1 MELFNFYSLDECLEQ
16 KLVKKKLNQ
25 LEEDGKIEFSID
37 GDILKIQ
44 DLDLDEEELS
54 DLIKMFDNNDIFPY
68 PDYQEGFEDDDYD
81 FGYDDFDDEQQ
92 DY

>member
-54 DLIKMFDNNDIFPY
+54 DLVKMFDNNDIFPY
-68 PDYQEGFEDDDYD
+68 PDYEEGIDDEEDDYYDGFDEEDDY
-81 FGYDDFDDEQQ
+81 
-92 DY
+92 

>member
-16 KLVKKKLNQ
+16 KSVKKKLNQ
-25 LEEDGKIEFSID
+25 LEEDGKIEYSLD

-54 DLIKMFDNNDIFPY
+54 DLIKMFDANDIFPY
-68 PDYQEGFEDDDYD
+68 PDYEEGFEDDDD

>member
-1 MELFNFYSLDECLEQ
+1 MELFNFYSLDEFLEQ
-16 KLVKKKLNQ
+16 KLDKKKLNQ
-25 LEEDGKIEFSID
+25 LEEDGKNEFSLD

-68 PDYQEGFEDDDYD
+68 PDYQEGFEDDDD
-81 FGYDDFDDEQQ
+81 FDYDDFDDEQQ

>member
-54 DLIKMFDNNDIFPY
+54 DLITMIFSLILIIKKDLKMMMMILVMMILMMSNKIIND
-68 PDYQEGFEDDDYD
+68 
-81 FGYDDFDDEQQ
+81 
-92 DY
+92 

>member
-68 PDYQEGFEDDDYD
+68 PDYQEGFEDDDD

>member
-54 DLIKMFDNNDIFPY
+54 DLIKMFDKVFSN
-68 PDYQEGFEDDDYD
+68 EKV
-81 FGYDDFDDEQQ
+81 
-92 DY
+92 

>member
-1 MELFNFYSLDECLEQ
+1 MELFNFYSLDVCLEQ

-68 PDYQEGFEDDDYD
+68 PDYQEGFEDDDDD

>member
-68 PDYQEGFEDDDYD
+68 PDYQEGFEDDDDD

>member
-68 PDYQEGFEDDDYD
+68 PDYQEVFEDDDDD

>member
-37 GDILKIQ
+37 GDILKIH
-44 DLDLDEEELS
+44 DLDFDDEELS

-68 PDYQEGFEDDDYD
+68 PDYQEGFEDDDD
-81 FGYDDFDDEQQ
+81 FDYDDFDDEQQ

>member
-16 KLVKKKLNQ
+16 KLVKKKLNH
-25 LEEDGKIEFSID
+25 LEEDGKIEFSLD

-54 DLIKMFDNNDIFPY
+54 DLIKMFDNNDIFAY
-68 PDYQEGFEDDDYD
+68 PDYEEGVDDED
-81 FGYDDFDDEQQ
+81 FGGYDDFDEEGEE
-92 DY
+92 Y

>member
-68 PDYQEGFEDDDYD
+68 PDYEEGFEADDD

>member
-25 LEEDGKIEFSID
+25 LEEDGKIEFSLD

-68 PDYQEGFEDDDYD
+68 PDYQEGFEDDDDD

>member
-54 DLIKMFDNNDIFPY
+54 DLIKMFDNNDIFTY
-68 PDYQEGFEDDDYD
+68 PDYQEGFEDDDDD

>member
-16 KLVKKKLNQ
+16 KSVNKKLNQ
-25 LEEDGKIEFSID
+25 LEEDGKIEFSLD

-68 PDYQEGFEDDDYD
+68 PDYQEGFEDDDDD

>member
-1 MELFNFYSLDECLEQ
+1 MELFSFYSLDECLEQ

-68 PDYQEGFEDDDYD
+68 PDYQEGFEDDDDD